1 MTTERSSDKLS
12 PAGRPRWRGYGH
24 ARTRS
29 DLCSSEGLRCQ
40 LHVEK
45 LQ

>member
-1 MTTERSSDKLS
+1 MTTECSSDKLS
-12 PAGRPRWRGYGH
+12 PAGRQL
-24 ARTRS
+24 ARLRPGLTGS
-29 DLCSSEGLRCQ
+29 DLCSSEGLRRQ